1 LTVGAGLLTGRVAAV
16 TGSGSGIG
24 RGIAERLAAE
34 GAAVAALDIDPA
46 AAEETMQII
55 RQAGGTADA
64 FVCDVSDE
72 TSFRKAGEA
81 AAASL
86 GSVGIVVNNA
96 GLLRPAP
103 LAGMTLAQWN
113 GVLAVN
119 LTGAFLST
127 LVFGP
132 AMRAAGQGA
141 FVHVGSI
148 ASSFAQTRGGAY
160 SASKAGI
167 CGLSSTIAAEWGPD
181 GIRSNVVHPGLIR
194 TALSAAF
201 YGDENL
207 KRRREATIASR
218 RTGVPNDVAGAVLFL
233 ASEMSGYVNG
243 AEITVDGGFSRMA
256 IDLIPRPGY
265 EPG

>member
-1 LTVGAGLLTGRVAAV
+1 MAGGLLAGRVAAV
-16 TGSGSGIG
+16 TGGGSGIG
-24 RGIAERLAAE
+24 QGIAERLASE
-34 GAAVAALDIDPA
+34 GAAVAVLDIAPD
-46 AAEETMQII
+46 AAEQTARII
-55 RQAGGTADA
+55 RQAGGQAEA
-64 FVCDVSDE
+64 FACDVADE
-72 TSFRKAGEA
+72 ASFRASGEA
-81 AAASL
+81 VADKL
-86 GSVGIVVNNA
+86 GRVGIVVNNA

-103 LAGMTLAQWN
+103 LSEMTLAQWN

-132 AMRAAGQGA
+132 AMRAAGQGV
-141 FVHVGSI
+141 FVHIGSI
-148 ASSFAQTRGGAY
+148 ASSFGQTRGGAY

-201 YGDENL
+201 YSDADL

-218 RTGVPNDVAGAVLFL
+218 RTGLPDDIAGVVLFL
-233 ASEMSGYVNG
+233 ASDMAAYVNG

-265 EPG
+265 EQG